1 MTVKIQQT
9 ALNAWLVLC
18 FFRYERLDPSGPRL
32 TECGAG
38 TPLTTPYFTN
48 PVSSVELEELS
59 MDAFIKSV
67 EDIAFDTRSG
77 ALCMAH
83 NG

>member
-1 MTVKIQQT
+1 MVGI
-9 ALNAWLVLC
+9 

-32 TECGAG
+32 TECGVD

-48 PVSSVELEELS
+48 PVSSEELEELG
-59 MDAFIKSV
+59 MEGFIKSV

>member
-1 MTVKIQQT
+1 MV
-9 ALNAWLVLC
+9 

-32 TECGAG
+32 TKCGAD

-48 PVSSVELEELS
+48 PVSSEELEELS

>member
-48 PVSSVELEELS
+48 PVSSVEWEELS

-67 EDIAFDTRSG
+67 EDIAFDTISG